1 MDKKKP
7 SFMQSISCIVFLF
20 ATILVGITFFDIKIQ
35 PLLLIAAA
43 YTAIMGLTLGY
54 TWQDIEKAIAKKLE
68 MSMSVMFILMVVGA
82 LVGTWIFSGTVPIVL
97 YYGLKLISPSMFLIT
112 AFLLTCIVAV
122 ATGTTW
128 GAAATAGVALM
139 GVASGMGLP
148 PGISAGAIIAG
159 AVVGDKL
166 SPLSD
171 TTNLCPL
178 VCDITVFQHIG
189 HTATVVIPATI
200 VALVVYYIQGKGFDV
215 NANSA
220 QTGVQELIMNLELL
234 YDFNPAMFLPAVVI
248 LVGSVMK
255 KPTVPLM
262 MISAV
267 IAIIIGVATN
277 GMDISDG
284 FNTMMSGFN
293 PSMFKDPSI
302 PAAQSAEIVTLV
314 TRGGISSMMNVVI
327 TIFCGYSFAAIIEE
341 IGCLNVMLDKFTHK
355 VNSPR
360 TLIFTTMGISTVLV
374 FTAGV
379 ASISILMTGLLLKDA
394 YKKMGIHTKNLA
406 RTLETSGT
414 MFLPFVPWGTS
425 VLFYIEILGVYPR
438 DYWIWAI
445 PCSLA
450 IVFEIIYV
458 IFGIAIPKKD
468 YSDELNAT
476 QLTSKL
482 KGSATTNVLK
492 ETEATVA

>member
-1 MDKKKP
+1 MEKRKP
-7 SFMQSISCIVFLF
+7 SLLQAISCLLFLF
-20 ATILVGITFFDIKIQ
+20 GVILVGTTLFDIKIQ

-43 YTAIMGLTLGY
+43 YATIMGLRLGY
-54 TWQDIEKAIAKKLE
+54 TWQEIEKAIAKKLE

-139 GVASGMGLP
+139 GVAMGMDLP
-148 PGISAGAIIAG
+148 LGIAAGAIIGG

-189 HTATVVIPATI
+189 HTATVVMPATL
-200 VALVVYYIQGKGFDV
+200 VALIVYFFVGKGFAVD
-215 NANSA
+215 ASSA
-220 QTGVQELIMNLELL
+220 GSSVQDLIANLEAL
-234 YDFNPAMFLPAVVI
+234 YNFNPAMFLPAIII
-248 LVGSVMK
+248 LAGSAMK

-262 MISAV
+262 MISSV
-267 IAIIIGVATN
+267 VAIIVGVTTN

-284 FNTMMSGFN
+284 FNAMMSGFT
-293 PSMFKDPSI
+293 PAMFVDPTS
-302 PAAQSAEIVTLV
+302 AAATSPEIATLV
-314 TRGGISSMMNVVI
+314 TRGGIASMMTIVI
-327 TIFCGYSFAAIIEE
+327 TIFCGYSFAAVIQE
-341 IGCLNVMLDKFTHK
+341 IGCLDVMLNAFTHK
-355 VNSPR
+355 VKTPK
-360 TLIFTTMGISTVLV
+360 TLVFTTMLVSTVLV

-394 YKKMGIHTKNLA
+394 YKSMGLDTRNLG

-425 VLFYIEILGVYPR
+425 ALFYIEILGVYPGE
-438 DYWIWAI
+438 YWMWTI
-445 PCSLA
+445 PCILA
-450 IVFEIIYV
+450 IVFEIVFV
-458 IFGIAIPKKD
+458 IFGIALPKKD
-468 YSDELNAT
+468 YSKELEE
-476 QLTSKL
+476 
-482 KGSATTNVLK
+482 
-492 ETEATVA
+492 ETEVVGAEVAPAL